1 MAGKRLPVG
10 SGLIWGALGT
20 VALQVLVLALLR
32 QKFPGPMLSQGLEAV
47 MAVLAATS
55 CLLATQRS
63 QPFAKSFWRLAA
75 FAFFLWGFAQALG
88 TYHLY
93 LETIHPQAGPR
104 GIILYFFS
112 FTPLFAAL
120 FLSPSVPGQDTQWEF
135 YLDFVQV
142 LIVSATFYLL
152 FLHVPWWRL
161 SEAEW
166 VSRRAATVNFRN
178 FLLSGGF
185 LLRYLTTRSKSRRE
199 LYFRLGLPLLLYAL
213 GFWVAKRGIS
223 LWSNNLGSWFDLG
236 WTLPFL
242 LLVVLAEG
250 WKQEHV
256 EPESEKSSGFVSIIT
271 AFLLTLALPAVAV
284 GLDLIRGEVSHPEV
298 VLISGAAASV
308 VVCFFSRLML
318 TQYRQFK
325 TFALLQSSEQR
336 YRSLFDRNLAGVFRT
351 AIDGKYLDCNEAYAR
366 IFGYASREE
375 VLASNV
381 LGNYLDPSDRKE
393 RLARLRAQTTIT
405 NSEAPMRRRDG
416 SLIWLLNNVTLQ
428 KDEHGN
434 EYIDGIVLD
443 VTERKLAEGKILDW
457 KNRYEA
463 ALQASGQIIYE
474 WRPQS
479 NQATFGGNLEAILGY
494 TPEDL
499 AAVPGLWR
507 ELIHP
512 EDLESYAKEVNRVLA
527 LGQDTL
533 HIEYRMRNKSGQ
545 YITVRDAGRL
555 ARDEQGKL
563 GQIVGYITDVTE
575 QRSLESQLLQSQ
587 KMEAVGRLA
596 GGLAHDFNNLL
607 TVIKGYCQMASEQP
621 FPPESVRANVA
632 HIDDAAE
639 RAASLTRHLLAF
651 SRKQVLQP
659 KVIDLNELIVNLD
672 RMLRRLIGEDVQVE
686 TVTAPNLG
694 AVKADPGQIEQVVMN
709 LVVNARDAMPNGGRL
724 TLETANVE
732 LDEEYAREHKE
743 VQPGRYVMVAVSDTG
758 SGMDGQT
765 LARIFEPFFTTKGM
779 GRGTGLGLSTV
790 YGIVRQSGGH
800 IWVYSEL
807 GHGTT
812 FKIYLARVEDA
823 AEKLVRADRSAT
835 MVRGTETIL
844 LVEDDEQVRNLTHS
858 ILASCGYR
866 VLVAPDSAAVTK
878 VCQSHRGEVDLLLTD
893 VVMPSVSGR
902 QVANQVSARWPQ
914 VKVLFMS
921 GYTENSIVY
930 HGVLDSDTD
939 FLAKPFTPVALADK
953 IREVLDRDGLAA
965 K

>member
-1 MAGKRLPVG
+1 MVGKKLPVG
-10 SGLIWGALGT
+10 SGLISGALAT
-20 VALQVLVLALLR
+20 AALQVLVLALLG
-32 QKFPGPMLSQGLEAV
+32 QKLPGPVLSQGLETV
-47 MAVLAATS
+47 MAVLAATA
-55 CLLATQRS
+55 CLQASFRS
-63 QPFAKSFWRLAA
+63 RDFAKSFWRLAA
-75 FAFFLWGFAQALG
+75 FAFFLWGFAQTLG

-93 LETIHPQAGPR
+93 LETIHPQTGPR

-120 FLSPSVPGQDTQWEF
+120 FLTPTAPGQDTRWEF
-135 YLDFVQV
+135 YLDFLQV

-185 LLRYLTTRSKSRRE
+185 LLRYLTTRSKARRE
-199 LYFRLGLPLLLYAL
+199 LYLRLGLPLLLYAV

-223 LWSNNLGSWFDLG
+223 LWSNHLGSWFDLG

-242 LLVVLAEG
+242 LMVVLAEG
-250 WKQEHV
+250 WTQKEV
-256 EPESEKSSGFVSIIT
+256 EAESEQSSGLVSIIS
-271 AFLLTLALPAVAV
+271 AFVLTLALPAVAL
-284 GLDLIRGEVSHPEV
+284 GLDLIRGGVSHPEV
-298 VLISGAAASV
+298 VLISGAAGSV
-308 VVCFFSRLML
+308 VICFFSRLLL
-318 TQYRQFK
+318 TQRRQFK

-351 AIDGKYLDCNEAYAR
+351 TLDGKYLDCNEAYAR
-366 IFGYASREE
+366 IYGYASREA

-381 LGNYLDPSDRKE
+381 LEIYLNPTERIE
-393 RLARLRAQTTIT
+393 RLARIRELRTIT
-405 NSEAPMRRRDG
+405 NSELSMRRKDG
-416 SLIWLLNNVTLQ
+416 SLIWVLQSASLLR
-428 KDEHGN
+428 DEQGK
-434 EYIDGIVLD
+434 EFIEGIVLD
-443 VTERKLAEGKILDW
+443 VTERKVAESKILDW

-512 EDLESYAKEVNRVLA
+512 EDLENYAKEVNRVLA
-527 LGQDTL
+527 LGRDSL
-533 HIEYRMRNKSGQ
+533 HLEYRMRNKNLQ
-545 YITVRDAGRL
+545 YITVKDEGRL
-555 ARDEQGKL
+555 VRDGSGKL
-563 GQIVGYITDVTE
+563 SQIVGYITNITE
-575 QRSLESQLLQSQ
+575 QRALESQLLQSQ

-607 TVIKGYCQMASEQP
+607 TVIKGYCQMVSEQP
-621 FPPESVRANVA
+621 FPPESVRANAA

-659 KVIDLNELIVNLD
+659 KVIDLNDLLVNLD
-672 RMLRRLIGEDVQVE
+672 RMLRRLIGEDVEVE

-694 AVKADPGQIEQVVMN
+694 AVKADPGQIEQVIMN
-709 LVVNARDAMPNGGRL
+709 LVVNARDAMPSGGKL

-743 VQPGRYVMVAVSDTG
+743 VQPVRYVMVAVSDTG
-758 SGMDGQT
+758 SGMDAET
-765 LARIFEPFFTTKGM
+765 LARIFEPFFTTKEM

-790 YGIVRQSGGH
+790 YGIIKQSGGH
-800 IWVYSEL
+800 IWVYSEP

-823 AEKLVRADRSAT
+823 AEKLVRADRSAS
-835 MVRGTETIL
+835 MVRGAETIL
-844 LVEDDEQVRNLTHS
+844 LVEDDEQVRNLTHA
-858 ILASCGYR
+858 ILANCGYT
-866 VLVAPDSAAVTK
+866 VLVAPDAAAVTTL
-878 VCQSHRGEVDLLLTD
+878 CQSHAGDVDLLLTD

-902 QVANQVSARWPQ
+902 QVASQISARWPR

-921 GYTENSIVY
+921 GYTENSIVH
-930 HGVLDSDTD
+930 HGVLDSDTH

-953 IREVLDRDGLAA
+953 VREVLDRNGLGA